1 MMWAMLA
8 FASAALLG
16 CYDFFKKI
24 SLKDNSVLAV
34 LFLNTL
40 FGTLIFAPF
49 ILLSHT
55 GVIEEGILYVPVAD
69 VRTHL
74 LLVLKAVIVLGSWLC
89 GYIGIKHLP
98 ITIVS
103 PIQATRPVLVL
114 LGALL
119 LFGERLNGYQWA
131 GVLMA
136 IFSLYMLNRSGKQ
149 EGINFANNRWVFFV
163 AMAALLGAVSA
174 LYDKYLMRN
183 LEPMLV
189 QSWFNLYQC
198 LLMGAIVVVMNLC
211 SSQQRNRRF
220 VWRWSIPMISIFLAV
235 ADFCYFSAL
244 AQEGALVAV
253 VSMIR
258 RGSVLVSFIFGA
270 LLLREKN
277 LKSKALDLL
286 LIFIGLLLLYIGST
300 K

>member
-1 MMWAMLA
+1 MMWALLA
-8 FASAALLG
+8 FMSAALLG
-16 CYDFFKKI
+16 CYDFFKKV

-40 FGTLIFAPF
+40 FSTIIFLPF
-49 ILLSHT
+49 IILSHT
-55 GVIEEGILYVPVAD
+55 GVITDGVLYTPSASIHD
-69 VRTHL
+69 HL
-74 LLVLKAVIVLGSWLC
+74 LLMLKAVIVLSSWLC

-119 LFGERLNGYQWA
+119 IFGEKLNGYQWA
-131 GVLMA
+131 GVITA
-136 IFSLYMLNRSGKQ
+136 IVSFFLLSRSGKR
-149 EGINFANNRWVFFV
+149 EGINFAHNRWIFFV
-163 AMAALLGAVSA
+163 VLAALLGAVSA
-174 LYDKYLMRN
+174 LYDKFLMRTMQ
-183 LEPMLV
+183 PMFV

-198 LLMGAIVVVMNLC
+198 ILMGGIVVVMNIL
-211 SSQQRNRRF
+211 SSTQRRKRF
-220 VWRWSIPMISIFLAV
+220 IWRWSIPMISLFLAV

-244 AQEGALVAV
+244 AEEGALIAV

-258 RGSVLVSFIFGA
+258 RGSVVVAFAFGA
-270 LLLREKN
+270 LLLHEKN
-277 LKSKALDLL
+277 LKSKALDML
-286 LIFIGLLLLYIGST
+286 LILLGLFFLYLGS

>member
-1 MMWAMLA
+1 MMWAILA
-8 FASAALLG
+8 FVSAALLG
-16 CYDFFKKI
+16 CYDFFKKV
-24 SLKDNSVLAV
+24 SLKDNSVLVV

-40 FGTLIFAPF
+40 FSTIIFLPF
-49 ILLSHT
+49 ILLSRA
-55 GVIEEGILYVPVAD
+55 GNIDEGLLYVPEG
-69 VRTHL
+69 TIHQHL
-74 LLVLKAVIVLGSWLC
+74 LLVLKAVIVLSSWLC

-119 LFGERLNGYQWA
+119 LFGEKLNLYQWV
-131 GVLMA
+131 GVLTA
-136 IFSLYMLNRSGKQ
+136 ILSFYLLSRSGKR
-149 EGINFANNRWVFFV
+149 EGIDFKHNRWVFFV
-163 AMAALLGAVSA
+163 IMAALLGAVSA
-174 LYDKYLMRN
+174 LYDKYLMRS
-183 LEPMLV
+183 LEPMFV

-198 LLMGAIVVVMNLC
+198 LMMGCIVLVMTLLTKN
-211 SSQQRNRRF
+211 STKKIF
-220 VWRWSIPMISIFLAV
+220 TWRWTIPLISLFLAA

-244 AQEGALVAV
+244 AQEEALIAV

-258 RGSVLVSFIFGA
+258 RGSVVVSFAFGA

-277 LKSKALDLL
+277 LKSKAVDLL
-286 LIFIGLLLLYIGST
+286 FILIGLFFLYLGS

>member
-1 MMWAMLA
+1 MMWAVLA
-8 FASAALLG
+8 FLSAALLG
-16 CYDFFKKI
+16 CYDFFKKV
-24 SLKDNSVLAV
+24 SLKSNSVVAV

-40 FGTLIFAPF
+40 FSTLIFLPF
-49 ILLSHT
+49 IFLSHA
-55 GVIEEGILYVPVAD
+55 GVIEPGMLYVPSVGLD
-69 VRTHL
+69 VHL

-220 VWRWSIPMISIFLAV
+220 VWRWSIPMISLFLAV

>member
-49 ILLSHT
+49 ILLSHV
-55 GVIEEGILYVPVAD
+55 GVIEEGMLFVPVAD
-69 VRTHL
+69 ARTHL

-136 IFSLYMLNRSGKQ
+136 IFSLYMLNRSGKR
-149 EGINFANNRWVFFV
+149 EGINFASNRWVFFV

-198 LLMGAIVVVMNLC
+198 LLMGAIVVLMNLC

-220 VWRWSIPMISIFLAV
+220 VWRWSIPMISLFLAV

>member
-1 MMWAMLA
+1 MLA

-49 ILLSHT
+49 ILLSHV
-55 GVIEEGILYVPVAD
+55 GVIEGGMLFVPVAD
-69 VRTHL
+69 ARTHL

-136 IFSLYMLNRSGKQ
+136 IFSLYMLNRSGKR
-149 EGINFANNRWVFFV
+149 EGINFASNRWVFFV

-211 SSQQRNRRF
+211 SSQQRSRRF
-220 VWRWSIPMISIFLAV
+220 VWRWSIPMISLFLAV

>member
-1 MMWAMLA
+1 MMWALLA
-8 FASAALLG
+8 FVSAALLG
-16 CYDFFKKI
+16 CYDFFKKV
-24 SLKDNSVLAV
+24 SLKDNSVLVV

-40 FGTLIFAPF
+40 FSTVIFLPF
-49 ILLSHT
+49 IFLSQQ
-55 GVIEEGILYVPVAD
+55 GCIESGMLYVPEG
-69 VRTHL
+69 TLQQHL
-74 LLVLKAVIVLGSWLC
+74 YLVLKAVIVLSSWLC

-119 LFGERLNGYQWA
+119 LFGEKLNLYQWV
-131 GVLMA
+131 GVLTA
-136 IFSLYMLNRSGKQ
+136 ILSFYLLSRSGKR
-149 EGINFANNRWVFFV
+149 EGIDFKHNRWVFFV
-163 AMAALLGAVSA
+163 IMAALLGAVSA
-174 LYDKYLMRN
+174 LYDKFLMRS
-183 LEPMLV
+183 LEPMFV

-198 LLMGAIVVVMNLC
+198 LLMGAIVLAMTAFTKNGGKRHF
-211 SSQQRNRRF
+211 S
-220 VWRWSIPMISIFLAV
+220 WRWSIPLISLFLAA

-244 AQEGALVAV
+244 AQDDALIAV

-258 RGSVLVSFIFGA
+258 RGSVVVSFAFGA

-277 LKSKALDLL
+277 LKSRAVDLL
-286 LIFIGLLLLYIGST
+286 FILIGLFFLYLGS

>member
-1 MMWAMLA
+1 
-8 FASAALLG
+8 
-16 CYDFFKKI
+16 
-24 SLKDNSVLAV
+24 
-34 LFLNTL
+34 
-40 FGTLIFAPF
+40 
-49 ILLSHT
+49 
-55 GVIEEGILYVPVAD
+55 
-69 VRTHL
+69 
-74 LLVLKAVIVLGSWLC
+74 
-89 GYIGIKHLP
+89 
-98 ITIVS
+98 
-103 PIQATRPVLVL
+103 
-114 LGALL
+114 
-119 LFGERLNGYQWA
+119 
-131 GVLMA
+131 
-136 IFSLYMLNRSGKQ
+136 
-149 EGINFANNRWVFFV
+149 
-163 AMAALLGAVSA
+163 MAALLGAVSA

-220 VWRWSIPMISIFLAV
+220 VWRWSIPMISLFLAV

-244 AQEGALVAV
+244 AQDGALVAV

-270 LLLREKN
+270 LLLKEKN
-277 LKSKALDLL
+277 LRSKALDLL

>member
-1 MMWAMLA
+1 MLA
-8 FASAALLG
+8 FASATLLG

-49 ILLSHT
+49 ILLSRT
-55 GVIEEGILYVPVAD
+55 GAIEEGMLFVPVAD
-69 VRTHL
+69 ARTHL

-198 LLMGAIVVVMNLC
+198 LLMGAIVLVMNLC

-220 VWRWSIPMISIFLAV
+220 VWRWSIPMISLFLAV

-270 LLLREKN
+270 LLLKEKN

>member
-1 MMWAMLA
+1 MMWAILA
-8 FASAALLG
+8 FVSAALLG
-16 CYDFFKKI
+16 CYDFFKKV
-24 SLKDNSVLAV
+24 SLKDNSVLVV

-40 FGTLIFAPF
+40 FSTIIFLPF
-49 ILLSHT
+49 ILLSWA
-55 GVIEEGILYVPVAD
+55 GNIDDGLLYVPEG
-69 VRTHL
+69 TIHQHL
-74 LLVLKAVIVLGSWLC
+74 LLVLKAVIVLSSWLC

-119 LFGERLNGYQWA
+119 LFGEKLNFYQWV
-131 GVLMA
+131 GVLTA
-136 IFSLYMLNRSGKQ
+136 ILSFYLLSRSGKR
-149 EGINFANNRWVFFV
+149 EGIDFKHNRWVFFV
-163 AMAALLGAVSA
+163 IMAALLGAVSA
-174 LYDKYLMRN
+174 LYDKYLMRS
-183 LEPMLV
+183 LEPMFV

-198 LLMGAIVVVMNLC
+198 LMMGFIVLVMTLLTKN
-211 SSQQRNRRF
+211 STKKIF
-220 VWRWSIPMISIFLAV
+220 TWRWTIPLISLFLAA

-244 AQEGALVAV
+244 AQEDALIAV

-258 RGSVLVSFIFGA
+258 RGSVVVSFAFGA

-277 LKSKALDLL
+277 LKSKAVDLL
-286 LIFIGLLLLYIGST
+286 FILIGLFFLYLGS